1 MGFFDR
7 ELGDVAK
14 EVTRRVDGTY
24 VPPPKKPNKHRK
36 EDKDVASNYD
46 NGGKIPYGRIIIC
59 FVVGLIVCMFA
70 LPAYNVWWMSMEG
83 KAQLKKA
90 EQDRQIMVQEAQATF
105 DSSSLL
111 ADAAVVKAKGEA
123 QAAIERAKGEAKA
136 RVENANGEAEAN
148 QVISASINFDYN
160 IYLWIKA
167 LNNGRNSVVYVAT
180 EAGVPLPVTEAG
192 KRPDAESPQ
201 IIPTVKVQENK

>member
-1 MGFFDR
+1 MWFFDR
-7 ELGDVAK
+7 EVGDV
-14 EVTRRVDGTY
+14 V
-24 VPPPKKPNKHRK
+24 
-36 EDKDVASNYD
+36 KDVKRTSKKIK
-46 NGGKIPYGRIIIC
+46 GGIMSRRDDEGSPLSDSKLSSKKIFLWI
-59 FVVGLIVCMFA
+59 VGVFGVLAFIVPF
-70 LPAYNVWWMSMEG
+70 YNVFLLMMEG

-111 ADAAVVKAKGEA
+111 ADAAVVKAEGEAKAVIARAKGEA
-123 QAAIERAKGEAKA
+123 QAKIETAK
-136 RVENANGEAEAN
+136 GEAEAN
-148 QVISASINFDYN
+148 QIIATSITFDYN

-192 KRPDAESPQ
+192 KRFNAESPEQ
-201 IIPTVKVQENK
+201 IPTVKVQENK